1 MGGDAGMKINS
12 RLVAAFTAA
21 AVTCMAG
28 TAFAGVTSPDKV
40 KIEDKKVKAS
50 LTGKDGNAA
59 DGRKWFAN
67 RKLGNC
73 LACHVNKDMPD
84 KPFHGEIGP
93 PIDGVAG
100 RLSASELRAVLV
112 NAKAVN
118 GEDTIMPSFY
128 RVKNGARTAKKFQG
142 KTILSGQQVEDII
155 AYLLTLK
162 E

>member
-1 MGGDAGMKINS
+1 MKINS
-12 RLVAAFTAA
+12 RLVAVFTAA

-28 TAFAGVTSPDKV
+28 AAFAGTTSPDMV
-40 KIEDKKVKAS
+40 KFEDDQVKAS

-59 DGRKWFAN
+59 DGKKWFAN

-73 LACHVNKDMPD
+73 LACHVNKDMPG

-93 PIDGVAG
+93 PVDGVAD
-100 RLSASELRAVLV
+100 RYSAGELRAMLV
-112 NAKAVN
+112 NSKAVR

-128 RVKNGARTAKKFQG
+128 RLKNGARTAKKFQD
-142 KTILSGQQVEDII
+142 KTILSGQQVEDIL